1 MKRNTLIEQLTEV
14 VRTLDDG
21 QLEHLLAYAT
31 NVLTVTKEQRDAILE
46 DTDRRGRELAELAEA
61 ARELRRATL
70 SRSERAIADRIQR
83 GRALVHED
91 LERRDLKFAELEY
104 LRDVSFGQDAGGLGD
119 PATLTGDAYYLGFTK
134 GYSEGISQ

>member
-14 VRTLDDG
+14 VRTLDEG
-21 QLEHLLAYAT
+21 QLEQLLAFA
-31 NVLTVTKEQRDAILE
+31 NVLTAAEDQKEEIRE
-46 DTDRRGRELAELAEA
+46 EMDRRGRELAELAEA
-61 ARELRRATL
+61 ARDLRRATL
-70 SRSERAIADRIQR
+70 SRSEKAIADRIQR

-119 PATLTGDAYYLGFTK
+119 PAALTGDAYYLGFTK

>member
-14 VRTLDDG
+14 VSSLDEG
-21 QLEHLLAYAT
+21 QLEQLLAFA
-31 NVLTVTKEQRDAILE
+31 NVLTAAEDQKEEIRE
-46 DTDRRGRELAELAEA
+46 EMDRRGRELAELAEA
-61 ARELRRATL
+61 ARDLRRATL

-83 GRALVHED
+83 GRTLVHED

-119 PATLTGDAYYLGFTK
+119 PAALTGDAYYLGFTK

>member
-14 VRTLDDG
+14 VRTLDEG
-21 QLEHLLAYAT
+21 QLEQLLAFA
-31 NVLTVTKEQRDAILE
+31 NVLTAAEDQKEEIRE
-46 DTDRRGRELAELAEA
+46 EMDRRGRELAELAEA
-61 ARELRRATL
+61 ARDLRRATL

-83 GRALVHED
+83 GRTLVHED

-119 PATLTGDAYYLGFTK
+119 PAALTGDAYYLGFTK

>member
-14 VRTLDDG
+14 VRTLDEG
-21 QLEHLLAYAT
+21 QLEQLLAFA
-31 NVLTVTKEQRDAILE
+31 NVLTAAEDQKEEIRE
-46 DTDRRGRELAELAEA
+46 EMDRRGRELAELAEA
-61 ARELRRATL
+61 ARDLRRATL

-119 PATLTGDAYYLGFTK
+119 PAALTGDAYYLGFTK

>member
-14 VRTLDDG
+14 VRTLDEG
-21 QLEHLLAYAT
+21 QLEQLLAFA
-31 NVLTVTKEQRDAILE
+31 NVLTAAEDQKEEIRE
-46 DTDRRGRELAELAEA
+46 EMDRRGRELAELAEA
-61 ARELRRATL
+61 ARDLRRATL
-70 SRSERAIADRIQR
+70 SRSEKTIADRIQR

-104 LRDVSFGQDAGGLGD
+104 LRDVSFGQDAGGLRD
-119 PATLTGDAYYLGFTK
+119 PAALTGDAYYLGFTK

>member
-14 VRTLDDG
+14 VSSLDEG
-21 QLEHLLAYAT
+21 QLEQLLAFA
-31 NVLTVTKEQRDAILE
+31 NVLTAAEDQKEEIRE
-46 DTDRRGRELAELAEA
+46 EMDRRGRELAELAEA
-61 ARELRRATL
+61 ARDLRRATL
-70 SRSERAIADRIQR
+70 SRSEKAIADRIQR

-104 LRDVSFGQDAGGLGD
+104 LRNVSFGQDAGGLGD
-119 PATLTGDAYYLGFTK
+119 PAALTGDAYYLGFTK

>member
-14 VRTLDDG
+14 VRTLDEG
-21 QLEHLLAYAT
+21 QLEQLLAFA
-31 NVLTVTKEQRDAILE
+31 NVLTAAEDQKEEIRE
-46 DTDRRGRELAELAEA
+46 EMDRRGQELAELAEA
-61 ARELRRATL
+61 ARDLRRATL
-70 SRSERAIADRIQR
+70 SRSEKAIADRIQR

-119 PATLTGDAYYLGFTK
+119 PAALTGDAYYLGFTK

>member
-14 VRTLDDG
+14 VRTLDEG
-21 QLEHLLAYAT
+21 QLEQLLAFA
-31 NVLTVTKEQRDAILE
+31 NVLTAAEDQKEEIRE
-46 DTDRRGRELAELAEA
+46 EMDRRGRELAELAEA
-61 ARELRRATL
+61 ARDLRRATL
-70 SRSERAIADRIQR
+70 SRSEKAIADRIQR

-119 PATLTGDAYYLGFTK
+119 PAALTGDAYYLGFTK
-134 GYSEGISQ
+134 GYTEGISK

>member
-14 VRTLDDG
+14 VSSLDEG
-21 QLEHLLAYAT
+21 QLEQLLAFA
-31 NVLTVTKEQRDAILE
+31 NVLTATREQQEALQE
-46 DTDRRGRELAELAEA
+46 DMDRRGRELAELAEA
-61 ARELRRATL
+61 ARDLRRATL

-83 GRALVHED
+83 GRAMVHED

-119 PATLTGDAYYLGFTK
+119 PAALTGDAYYLGFTK
-134 GYSEGISQ
+134 GYTEGISK

>member
-14 VRTLDDG
+14 VRTLDEG
-21 QLEHLLAYAT
+21 QLEQLLAFA
-31 NVLTVTKEQRDAILE
+31 NVLTAAEDQKEEIRE
-46 DTDRRGRELAELAEA
+46 EMDRRGRELAELAEA
-61 ARELRRATL
+61 ARDLRRATL
-70 SRSERAIADRIQR
+70 SRSEKAIADRIQR

-119 PATLTGDAYYLGFTK
+119 PAALTGDAYYLGFTK
-134 GYSEGISQ
+134 GYAAGMMQ

>member
-14 VRTLDDG
+14 VRTLDEG
-21 QLEHLLAYAT
+21 QLEQLLAFA
-31 NVLTVTKEQRDAILE
+31 NVLTATREQQEALQE
-46 DTDRRGRELAELAEA
+46 DMDRRGQELAELAEA
-61 ARELRRATL
+61 ARDLRRATL

-83 GRALVHED
+83 GRSLVHED

-119 PATLTGDAYYLGFTK
+119 PAALTGDAYYLGFTK
-134 GYSEGISQ
+134 GYTEGISK

>member
-14 VRTLDDG
+14 VSSLDEG
-21 QLEHLLAYAT
+21 QLEQLLAFA
-31 NVLTVTKEQRDAILE
+31 NVLTATREQQEALQE
-46 DTDRRGRELAELAEA
+46 DMDRRGRELAELAEA
-61 ARELRRATL
+61 ARDLRRATL
-70 SRSERAIADRIQR
+70 SRSEKAIADRIQR

-119 PATLTGDAYYLGFTK
+119 PAALTGDAYYLGFTK
-134 GYSEGISQ
+134 GYTEGISK